1 MSGLTDA
8 YLAEFDRALGFDR
21 RLARRVHEE
30 IEAHLLD
37 AMDEARSESEAIA
50 RFGNPRSLARDYA
63 EAALPGRLRRVGAM
77 AAMLGLATF
86 AFMRLRSM
94 FLELPGAEAGHSMTL
109 TLIDQAGFTT
119 GVFFSLYAWHVA
131 RSASGTERGRRVFGP
146 LLGVVAAFLLSIV
159 ASLMRALSASGG
171 EPLVWITGS
180 LEILLIGAVVMQLRQ
195 LRLHAAI
202 ASKEIR
208 S

>member
-21 RLARRVHEE
+21 KLARRVHDE

-37 AMDEARSESEAIA
+37 AMDDARSEREAIA
-50 RFGNPRSLARDYA
+50 RFGNPWSLVRDYA

-94 FLELPGAEAGHSMTL
+94 LLGLPAAEAGHSMML
-109 TLIDQAGFTT
+109 TLVDRAGFTA
-119 GVFFSLYAWHVA
+119 GVFFGLYAWYIV
-131 RSASGTERGRRVFGP
+131 RSTSGTERGRRVFGP
-146 LLGVVAAFLLSIV
+146 LLGAVAAFLLSIV
-159 ASLMRALSASGG
+159 ASLMRALSTSGG

-180 LEILLIGAVVMQLRQ
+180 LEILLIGAVAMQLRQ